1 MTQPHRRLP
10 LLSVVAG
17 LAIGLSACQGGASP
31 STSAGAPSGAAA
43 TATAAPP
50 ASSPSAV
57 ADACG
62 TSPVTLNVWGGFPE
76 MDAVYRAGGE
86 AYTALHPNVTV
97 ATFSTDLRGFEQK
110 LTTALPTGTAG
121 DVIVYGADWLS
132 RFIDQSLFDPM
143 PGDLKTFVKS
153 GAFQPAIVADTTYKD
168 EIWGV
173 PEFVGWAAL
182 YYNKDMLAE
191 AGLSGPPTSMAQIV
205 EYATKLT
212 KLDASGNVE
221 RSGLSLRLSGQG
233 SGVAQK
239 FWIWLEQ
246 SHRSLIKEVSPGA
259 WKADYNGPEGAQLLG
274 MYLDMLK
281 NKVDSPDIDH
291 DSKAFE
297 TRVTAMFARESWV
310 NGEIAVSAP
319 DLIGHYDS
327 VALPVASI
335 AETQSMF
342 VPAAA
347 PNKACAWDFIR
358 FLTDQPQ
365 QLSIATTAGWLPTRA
380 DLDLTEFKKAN
391 AGYEGF
397 FTMPAGFTFIF
408 NPKLPE
414 FDELETK
421 LATHLADA
429 YTEYATLA
437 GDTAKI
443 QSLLDTWAAE
453 TNEILAKNGHLAP

>member
-1 MTQPHRRLP
+1 MTRSRSGRSLLP
-10 LLSVVAG
+10 VFAA
-17 LAIGLSACQGGASP
+17 LALTLSACQGASSPSPTAAASSGPAGAGAS
-31 STSAGAPSGAAA
+31 AAA
-43 TATAAPP
+43 P
-50 ASSPSAV
+50 SPSAV
-57 ADACG
+57 AAACG
-62 TSPVTLNVWGGFPE
+62 TGPVTLNVWGGFPE
-76 MDAVYRAGGE
+76 MDAVYKAAGT
-86 AYTALHPNVTV
+86 AYAALHPNVTV
-97 ATFSTDLRGFEQK
+97 STFSTDLRGVEQK

-132 RFIDQSLFDPM
+132 RFIDQGLFDPM
-143 PGDLKTFVKS
+143 PADLSTFVAS
-153 GAFQPAIVADTTYKD
+153 GAFQPAIVTDTTYKD
-168 EIWGV
+168 KVWGV

-191 AGLSGPPTSMAQIV
+191 AGLSGPPTSMDQIV
-205 EYATKLT
+205 EYAKKLT
-212 KLDASGNVE
+212 KLDASGHVE

-246 SHRSLIKEVSPGA
+246 SKRSLIKEISPGK
-259 WKADYNGPEGAQLLG
+259 WKADYNGPEGAALLG
-274 MYLDMLK
+274 MYLDILK
-281 NKVDSPDIDH
+281 GKVDSPDIDH

-310 NGEIAVSAP
+310 NGEIATSAP

-327 VALPVASI
+327 VALPAASI

-342 VPAAA
+342 VPAAS
-347 PNKACAWDFIR
+347 PNKACAWDFIK

-365 QLSIATTAGWLPTRA
+365 QLSIATAAGWLPTRA

-429 YTEYATLA
+429 YTDYADLA

-443 QSLLDTWAAE
+443 HSLLDTWAAE
-453 TNEILAKNGHLAP
+453 TNQILDKNGHLAP

>member
-1 MTQPHRRLP
+1 MTRSRSRRSL
-10 LLSVVAG
+10 VAVFATF
-17 LAIGLSACQGGASP
+17 AIALSACQTGASP
-31 STSAGAPSGAAA
+31 
-43 TATAAPP
+43 APP
-50 ASSPSAV
+50 SAASTPTGTPSTPAASPSA
-57 ADACG
+57 AMAACG

-76 MDAVYRAGGE
+76 MDAVYKDAGT
-86 AYTALHPNVTV
+86 AYAALHPNVTV
-97 ATFSTDLRGFEQK
+97 STFSTDLRGFEQK

-132 RFIDQSLFDPM
+132 RFIDQNLFDPM
-143 PGDLKTFVKS
+143 PADLSAFVAS
-153 GAFQPAIVADTTYKD
+153 GAFQPAIVTDTTYKGQV
-168 EIWGV
+168 WGV

-182 YYNKDMLAE
+182 FYNKDMLAE
-191 AGLSGPPTSMAQIV
+191 AGLSGPPTSMDQIV
-205 EYATKLT
+205 QYAKKLT
-212 KLDASGNVE
+212 KLDASGHVE

-246 SHRSLIKEVSPGA
+246 SKHSLIKEVSPGM
-259 WKADYNGPEGAQLLG
+259 WKADYNGPEGAALLG

-297 TRVTAMFARESWV
+297 TKVTAMFARESWV
-310 NGEIAVSAP
+310 NGEIATSAP

-327 VALPVASI
+327 VALPAASI

-342 VPAAA
+342 VPAAS
-347 PNKACAWDFIR
+347 PNKACAWDFIK

-429 YTEYATLA
+429 YTDYANLA

-453 TNEILAKNGHLAP
+453 TNEILRKNGHLAP